1 MDLGLAGRVFI
12 VGGGSKGLGRATA
25 EALVAD
31 GARVVLAARSPEALR
46 SACLELG
53 EAHAEGVPG
62 DLADAELPARLVD
75 TALARFGR
83 LDGALVNVGGPAP
96 GTPMTTDDAAWE
108 RSFAQAF
115 LGPVRLA
122 RTVATHLRSDAAD
135 GGALCFVLSTSAKSP
150 LPGLAASNGLRPGL
164 MVHIKDLADELA
176 PPPRT
181 VRVTGVLPGNVLTDR
196 ILEIAPDP
204 ALRERA
210 AAVMPMR
217 RYGEPA
223 ELGRVTAFLL
233 SPAASYVTGSI
244 VAVDGGALRAL

>member
-1 MDLGLAGRVFI
+1 MDLGLADRVFI

-31 GARVVLAARSPEALR
+31 GARVVLTARTAEPLR
-46 SACLELG
+46 SACAELG
-53 EAHAEGVPG
+53 EASAEGVPG
-62 DLADAELPARLVD
+62 DLADAAMPQRLVD
-75 TALARFGR
+75 SALARFGR

-96 GTPMTTDDAAWE
+96 GTPMTTDDDAWE

-122 RTVATHLRSDAAD
+122 RTIATHLKSDAGG

-150 LPGLAASNGLRPGL
+150 IPGLAASNGLRPGL
-164 MVHIKDLADELA
+164 MTHIKDLADELA

-181 VRVTGVLPGNVLTDR
+181 VRVTGVLPGTVLTGR
-196 ILEIAPDP
+196 ILEIAPD
-204 ALRERA
+204 ADARDRA
-210 AAVMPMR
+210 AAAMPMR
-217 RYGEPA
+217 RYGEPS

-233 SPAASYVTGSI
+233 SPAASYVTGSV